1 MCSLEGFRDGDDRD
15 ERIRLI
21 SFSGLCS
28 CVRLIFAG
36 YHSCIM
42 VHARF
47 RFYMFIRKT
56 LWSSLI
62 SLGSCCRGYRTC
74 IFVTSQF
81 GSIRLSVTYTSLS
94 LFFHSFYQFLHLYH
108 CISID
113 LHRNH
118 PSHII
123 CDSDMLS
130 RISAKVYIECTINV
144 SILPRDIA
152 KRT

>member
-1 MCSLEGFRDGDDRD
+1 MLVGRFSRRRRPRRASTSHFLLWFMLMCSTD
-15 ERIRLI
+15 
-21 SFSGLCS
+21 
-28 CVRLIFAG
+28 FAG
-36 YHSCIM
+36 YHSCLM

-74 IFVTSQF
+74 IFVTSQS

-94 LFFHSFYQFLHLYH
+94 LFFHSLYQFLHLYH
-108 CISID
+108 YISID

-130 RISAKVYIECTINV
+130 RISATVYIECTINV